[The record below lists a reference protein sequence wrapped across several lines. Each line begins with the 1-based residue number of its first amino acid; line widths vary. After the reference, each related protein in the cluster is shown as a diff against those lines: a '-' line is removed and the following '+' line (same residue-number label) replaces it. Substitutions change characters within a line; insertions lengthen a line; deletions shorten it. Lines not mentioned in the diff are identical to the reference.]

1 MVDEERKVQKKLEK
15 ELENKE
21 DFEKMLRGVEEYL
34 GELE

>member
-34 GELE
+34 GELD